1 LRLKQHFT
9 YKYGTQLTQREGG
22 QFWKKKHK
30 KNPNPKPKPKPISFK
45 TKATAPTP
53 HPGLGFSLRR
63 PAPLLDLPPPFSP
76 PHRQHPPFPHLAR
89 LAHLFFVPTFPLPKA
104 ISFSLWP
111 SISSPHL
118 TSFSSTTP
126 EQICL
131 PPPWP
136 FPSSP
141 HPLST
146 ATNLH
151 HNRPVAA
158 RHSGAHRSQIGPPSS
173 SSSSPSTVMPTAS
186 DLAAAHP
193 STPSSASLPDWAEP
207 FSSSDTP
214 PRPNT
219 AASPS
224 QRICYMKKEREAD
237 PKEEETYLRMR
248 ESIVLLR
255 FLLFCKSQ
263 RRRRCKREKEKKPI
277 STALFPG
284 CFRSDAWIHAPPL
297 FTSPETFL
305 ATVPAFPESFPVIPI
320 VLGVVL

>member
-1 LRLKQHFT
+1 
-9 YKYGTQLTQREGG
+9 
-22 QFWKKKHK
+22 
-30 KNPNPKPKPKPISFK
+30 
-45 TKATAPTP
+45 
-53 HPGLGFSLRR
+53 
-63 PAPLLDLPPPFSP
+63 
-76 PHRQHPPFPHLAR
+76 
-89 LAHLFFVPTFPLPKA
+89 
-104 ISFSLWP
+104 
-111 SISSPHL
+111 
-118 TSFSSTTP
+118 
-126 EQICL
+126 
-131 PPPWP
+131 
-136 FPSSP
+136 
-141 HPLST
+141 
-146 ATNLH
+146 
-151 HNRPVAA
+151 
-158 RHSGAHRSQIGPPSS
+158 
-173 SSSSPSTVMPTAS
+173 VMPTAS

-248 ESIVLLR
+248 ESIVLLC